1 MGDGDCRVGGLPVAS
16 CEAARVTTE
25 ALDSGGDPLPCVRQN
40 NCVHYRYNEVT
51 LAVIASLRLVHN
63 KNALRYRFQRDR
75 EVDESTPTNDLRMI
89 DRELV
94 PPLDLVMF
102 QRVDVH

>member
-1 MGDGDCRVGGLPVAS
+1 MFARKHCHARRLSTRHHHGEGAVCEIVLPFRKMG
-16 CEAARVTTE
+16 T
-25 ALDSGGDPLPCVRQN
+25 CVRQN
-40 NCVHYRYNEVT
+40 NCVHCRYII
-51 LAVIASLRLVHN
+51 IASLGFVHN
-63 KNALRYRFQRDR
+63 QHALRYCFQRDR
-75 EVDESTPTNDLRMI
+75 EVDESTPTNDLRMV